1 MPGCCLMS
9 LASPALVVLIPV
21 MAIRA
26 APGGGGAAGFLR
38 RAVMI
43 YQADLT
49 ALTPACPHVPSCSQY
64 AAEALD
70 RHGAARG
77 SWLTVRRL
85 LRCRPGTA
93 GGQDPVPPRS

>member
-1 MPGCCLMS
+1 MS
-9 LASPALVVLIPV
+9 LASPALVFLIPL

-26 APGGGGAAGFLR
+26 AASGGGAAGFLR
-38 RAVMI
+38 GAVLI
-43 YQADLT
+43 YQADLSS
-49 ALTPACPHVPSCSQY
+49 LTPACPHVPSCSQY

-70 RHGAARG
+70 RHGAVRG